1 MHKDQI
7 EKVLIK
13 IIQQRTPIRIS
24 KKKINDDL
32 YKKALI
38 DSFDILNII
47 NDIENYFKI
56 DLKIEKI
63 KKFTFFIKFLID
75 LVKKKI
81 KK

>member
-63 KKFTFFIKFLID
+63 KKFTFSIKFLID

>member
-24 KKKINDDL
+24 KKKINEDL

-63 KKFTFFIKFLID
+63 KKFTFSIKFLID